1 MNQVVRRTMAPDI
14 FEGRALT
21 LKVLNARR
29 TLGSSRLR
37 PSAVRRTQV
46 RNGRGQYLV
55 RDLG

>member
-46 RNGRGQYLV
+46 RNGRGSTW
-55 RDLG
+55 LGT